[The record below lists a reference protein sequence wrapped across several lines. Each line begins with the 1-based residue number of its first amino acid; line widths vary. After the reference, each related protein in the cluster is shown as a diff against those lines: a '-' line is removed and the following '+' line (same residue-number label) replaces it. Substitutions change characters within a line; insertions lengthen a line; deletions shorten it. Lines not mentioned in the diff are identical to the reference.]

1 MKIYDCCIYFD
12 ENLILDMRFN
22 ILNEHVDKFVVV
34 EATRDHSGNSKKL
47 NFDIN
52 NFQKFKEKIIYHV
65 VEDIPQEVKNY
76 KKGWSPNFYREN
88 FHRDSILK
96 AIENC
101 DPEDLILISDAD
113 EIPNFDAIN
122 SSKIKKFALLKQKN
136 FYYKINLQSENEWL
150 GTGICYKKYLKSPQ
164 WLRNQKVKNYSFLK
178 FFKIKWNIINNGG
191 WHFSFLMYP
200 DEIKKKIKSFAH
212 DEFNQTEYLNVDKI
226 DKSIKQGL
234 DLFNRNQKYTKV
246 NLDKTFPKFIFDNKN
261 KYKDWIL

>member
-12 ENLILDMRFN
+12 ENLMLDMRFN
-22 ILNEHVDKFVVV
+22 ILNEHVDKFVIV

-88 FHRDSILK
+88 FHRDSISK

-113 EIPNFDAIN
+113 EIPNFDVIN
-122 SSKIKKFALLKQKN
+122 SSKIKKFALLRQKN

-150 GTGICYKKYLKSPQ
+150 GTGVCLKKHLKSPQ
-164 WLRNQKVKNYSFLK
+164 WLRNKRFLRRGFLRRL
-178 FFKIKWNIINNGG
+178 FFKTQIINNGG
-191 WHFSFLMYP
+191 WHFSFLKTP
-200 DEIKKKIKSFAH
+200 EDIIKKMNAYGHGELAFKTDIQKIENSIKSKEFFINPKIKLKKVS
-212 DEFNQTEYLNVDKI
+212 I
-226 DKSIKQGL
+226 D
-234 DLFNRNQKYTKV
+234 N
-246 NLDKTFPKFIFDNKN
+246 TFPKYINNNISIFKN
-261 KYKDWIL
+261 WIEN

>member
-12 ENLILDMRFN
+12 ENLMLDMRFN

-65 VEDIPQEVKNY
+65 VEDIPQEVRNY

-88 FHRDSILK
+88 FHRDSISK

-101 DPEDLILISDAD
+101 DSDDLILISDAD

-122 SSKIKKFALLKQKN
+122 NSKIKKFALLRQKN

-150 GTGICYKKYLKSPQ
+150 GTGVCYKKYLKSPQ
-164 WLRNQKVKNYSFLK
+164 WLRNKRFLRRGFLRRL
-178 FFKIKWNIINNGG
+178 FFKTQIINNGG
-191 WHFSFLMYP
+191 WHFSFLKTP
-200 DEIKKKIKSFAH
+200 EDIIKKMNAYGHGELAH
-212 DEFNQTEYLNVDKI
+212 QI
-226 DKSIKQGL
+226 DKEKIEKSIQSKEFFINPKIQL
-234 DLFNRNQKYTKV
+234 KKV
-246 NLDKTFPKFIFDNKN
+246 SIDQTFPSYIYNNLSTF
-261 KYKDWIL
+261 KDWIES

>member
-12 ENLILDMRFN
+12 ENLMLDMRFN

-47 NFDIN
+47 NFDIK

-65 VEDIPQEVKNY
+65 VEDIPQEVINY

-88 FHRDSILK
+88 FHRDSISK

-122 SSKIKKFALLKQKN
+122 SSKIKKFALLRQKN

-150 GTGICYKKYLKSPQ
+150 GTGVCYKKYLKSPQ
-164 WLRNQKVKNYSFLK
+164 WLRNKRFLRRGFLRRL
-178 FFKIKWNIINNGG
+178 FFKTQIINNGG
-191 WHFSFLMYP
+191 WHFSFLKTP
-200 DEIKKKIKSFAH
+200 EDIIKKMNAYGHGELAFQVDKQKIEDSIKSK
-212 DEFNQTEYLNVDKI
+212 EFFINPKVKLKRVPI
-226 DKSIKQGL
+226 DKTYPKYINNNLSI
-234 DLFNRNQKYTKV
+234 F
-246 NLDKTFPKFIFDNKN
+246 KN
-261 KYKDWIL
+261 WIEN

>member
-12 ENLILDMRFN
+12 ENLMLDMRFN

-34 EATRDHSGNSKKL
+34 EATRDHSGNAKKL

-88 FHRDSILK
+88 FHRDSISR

-113 EIPNFDAIN
+113 EIPNFDVIN
-122 SSKIKKFALLKQKN
+122 SSKIKKFALLRQKN

-150 GTGICYKKYLKSPQ
+150 GTGVCFKKHLKSPQ
-164 WLRNQKVKNYSFLK
+164 WLRNKRFLRRGFLRRL
-178 FFKIKWNIINNGG
+178 FFKTQIINNGG
-191 WHFSFLMYP
+191 WHFSFLKTP
-200 DEIKKKIKSFAH
+200 EDIIKKMNAYGHGELAFKADKQKIEDSIKSK
-212 DEFNQTEYLNVDKI
+212 EFFINPKVKLKRVPI
-226 DKSIKQGL
+226 DKTYPKYINNNLSI
-234 DLFNRNQKYTKV
+234 F
-246 NLDKTFPKFIFDNKN
+246 KN
-261 KYKDWIL
+261 WIEN

>member
-12 ENLILDMRFN
+12 ENLMLDMRFN

-34 EATRDHSGNSKKL
+34 EATRDHSGNPKKL

-52 NFQKFKEKIIYHV
+52 SFKKFKEKIIYHV
-65 VEDIPQEVKNY
+65 VEDIPREVKNY

-88 FHRDSILK
+88 FHRDSISK

-113 EIPNFDAIN
+113 EIPNFDTIN
-122 SSKIKKFALLKQKN
+122 SSKIKKFALLRQKN

-164 WLRNQKVKNYSFLK
+164 WLRNKRFLRRGFLRRL
-178 FFKIKWNIINNGG
+178 FFKTQIINDGG
-191 WHFSFLMYP
+191 WHFSFLKTP
-200 DEIKKKIKSFAH
+200 EDIIKKMNAYGHGELAFKTDKQKIENSIKSKEFFINPKIKLRKVS
-212 DEFNQTEYLNVDKI
+212 I
-226 DKSIKQGL
+226 DKTYPNYIK
-234 DLFNRNQKYTKV
+234 N
-246 NLDKTFPKFIFDNKN
+246 NLSMFKSWIDN
-261 KYKDWIL
+261 